1 MTDARS
7 QSPEKLGQLA
17 ERMMSSGRS
26 EKKKTGSRKAGSKGD
41 ALFFLL
47 PASSGPAHK
56 GAGGRP
62 VEVDDEAAA
71 GSV

>member
-1 MTDARS
+1 M
-7 QSPEKLGQLA
+7 QGHKSPEKLGQLA

-26 EKKKTGSRKAGSKGD
+26 ERKKTDLGRRA
-41 ALFFLL
+41 ARVTPFL
-47 PASSGPAHK
+47 PFSPPPQAPPTQ